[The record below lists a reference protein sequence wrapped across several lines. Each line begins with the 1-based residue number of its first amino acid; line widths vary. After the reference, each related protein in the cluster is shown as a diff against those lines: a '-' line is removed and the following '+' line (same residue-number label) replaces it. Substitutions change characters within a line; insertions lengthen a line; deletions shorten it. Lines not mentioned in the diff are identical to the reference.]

1 MIIWLSLLVAVI
13 GMMVYVLSSNP
24 KVAMLGLIAYGGG
37 LLAFL
42 QCVCQHGSALGI
54 VAR

>member
-1 MIIWLSLLVAVI
+1 MIIWLSLLVALI
-13 GMMVYVLSSNP
+13 GLIVYLVSANP
-24 KVAMLGLIAYGGG
+24 KVLMLALIAYGAG

-42 QCVCQHGSALGI
+42 ICVCQHGSALGI